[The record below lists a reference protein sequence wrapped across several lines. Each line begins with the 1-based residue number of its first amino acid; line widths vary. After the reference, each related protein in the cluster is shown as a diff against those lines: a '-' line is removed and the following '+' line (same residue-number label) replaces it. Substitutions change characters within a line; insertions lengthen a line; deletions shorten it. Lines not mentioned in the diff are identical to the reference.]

1 MKQYP
6 NVFPRVFSAMHCSR
20 HLADIPIMYLTKT
33 CVLISKHV
41 RAGLLRI
48 DGRQNRAISVAAI

>member
-48 DGRQNRAISVAAI
+48 D